1 MQVAWCEIWSGTS
14 SHSGRKGV
22 LMMHL
27 PMHWVAIKVLLM
39 MVVLLHMM
47 LLVVLML
54 IFVLLNIHLHVS
66 LMTIPSIYH
75 RVLPLLVS
83 LIVHCERIVSGRL
96 RDW

>member
-1 MQVAWCEIWSGTS
+1 
-14 SHSGRKGV
+14 
-22 LMMHL
+22 MMHL
-27 PMHWVAIKVLLM
+27 AVPWVTIKILLM

-47 LLVVLML
+47 LLVVLVLVFM
-54 IFVLLNIHLHVS
+54 LLNVHLHVS